1 MANEQKSNRRSR
13 SKGQADEISKQR
25 RSSKSEG
32 GSSEAGSQHIPE
44 ENRVSNDDQPK
55 VDRLSKDPNSEIPSG
70 DINRQQYFSQ
80 HEKIVKNH
88 TEKEDVNPLAQ
99 RDDGV
104 LEDLDE
110 YDSSRVAVPVPNQNV
125 PSGQAYIDPNQEI
138 NYDGSVPNPNKLS
151 TTVSPIGREDERKGE
166 VIPQPKGAT
175 QKAMDGE
182 ITISNGE
189 REMKITR
196 MAWEGLKEGSTG
208 GWKEVSP
215 STPAEVDEKK
225 ATKGTK
231 KSKA

>member
-13 SKGQADEISKQR
+13 SKGQTDEISKQR
-25 RSSKSEG
+25 RSKQSEG
-32 GSSEAGSQHIPE
+32 GSSETGSEHLPE
-44 ENRVSNDDQPK
+44 ENRVNEA
-55 VDRLSKDPNSEIPSG
+55 DRLSKDPNAEIPSG

-99 RDDGV
+99 RTDGV

-125 PSGQAYIDPNQEI
+125 PSGQAYIDPEQPI
-138 NYDGSVPNPNKLS
+138 NYDGSQPNPNKLS
-151 TTVSPIGREDERKGE
+151 TTVSPLGREDERKGE
-166 VIPQPKGAT
+166 VIPQPKGVT

-189 REMKITR
+189 REMKITK

-231 KSKA
+231 KNSKA